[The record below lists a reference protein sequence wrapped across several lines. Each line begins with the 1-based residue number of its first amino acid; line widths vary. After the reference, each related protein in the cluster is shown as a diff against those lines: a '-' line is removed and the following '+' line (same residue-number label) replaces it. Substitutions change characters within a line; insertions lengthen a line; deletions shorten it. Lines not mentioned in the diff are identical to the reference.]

1 MGLWAATSI
10 GVGAMIGAGIFALIG
25 IAVEVAGKLAYLAFL
40 IAGFITLLT
49 TYSVAKLAVAFPSKG
64 GPVEYLNRGFGTGIL
79 TGSLNTTMWMGYIIV
94 TALYARAFGEYG
106 VALLGIEHCFLCKNL
121 LSSSIV
127 VLFVWVNFIGASL
140 VGKSELLVVGVK
152 VIVLLVFG
160 IMGLTT
166 ADVQQF
172 FTTQKGQITDIVLA
186 SGIVFMS
193 FEGFGLV
200 ANTAE
205 DIKNP
210 GKNLPRALFLSVL
223 IVMLIYALVTLA
235 TVGNLSISSI
245 LAAKEYVMAEAA
257 RPIMGSL
264 GFTVIG
270 IAALFSTSSAI
281 NATLYGPMRMAQE
294 TARAKQLP
302 DLLTRKLLGHKSGYA
317 LVITAVIILIISN
330 TLSLDAIAETGS
342 LIFLVIYTAINAA
355 NLRLY
360 RQTQSKRWVI
370 WIAIVGILFSF
381 AALFYFRLTKAGIS
395 VYVFL
400 GLFVIS
406 LLYEWKIQQ
415 PGKA

>member
-1 MGLWAATSI
+1 
-10 GVGAMIGAGIFALIG
+10 
-25 IAVEVAGKLAYLAFL
+25 
-40 IAGFITLLT
+40 
-49 TYSVAKLAVAFPSKG
+49 
-64 GPVEYLNRGFGTGIL
+64 
-79 TGSLNTTMWMGYIIV
+79 
-94 TALYARAFGEYG
+94 
-106 VALLGIEHCFLCKNL
+106 
-121 LSSSIV
+121 
-127 VLFVWVNFIGASL
+127 
-140 VGKSELLVVGVK
+140 
-152 VIVLLVFG
+152 
-160 IMGLTT
+160 
-166 ADVQQF
+166 
-172 FTTQKGQITDIVLA
+172 
-186 SGIVFMS
+186 
-193 FEGFGLV
+193 LV